1 MDSKPPYAAMALAIT
16 AQDWTA
22 LGLDDDPNVAPSS
35 DLDLTTERITSL
47 MVVRIVAIHAPRGKY
62 QDLSTTTICRTNLMA
77 GNDGWGAPITDEVI
91 SELRAFVRKILSQYK
106 DVEYHNFEHAY
117 HFIISVNKLVDLA
130 LNSEIHALS
139 KSKPRMFGLRTD
151 PLMHLLAIF
160 VGLIHDVEHQGIPNR
175 QLALEDDELAILY
188 NDQSIAENRSLTIGF
203 RELLQNDY
211 SNLRKAM
218 FVKDEEYRRF
228 RKAAT
233 QLVLQTDIASP
244 ERTQIRKSRWK
255 EAFGEDFQTVE
266 AKVKHELKRRSSAAV
281 GSKDGSYP
289 VSRRVSAASI
299 LSELQQVPQYIDS
312 PTQTPEGSEVGDD
325 SILEYDK
332 TIMISKEA
340 QADADA
346 LNIPIPGFSR
356 TASGSVIQ
364 NKKAM
369 DRIVRPSLPDE
380 DQLEYSETYKK
391 FQKRVSSTA
400 GQSRRLRLGIHRSID
415 LSGEFIETYER
426 RSTMG
431 SNAHLSLLDVDEEED
446 EEEEDDLKVIVILEQ
461 IITGADI
468 AHVLQGWKQMEKF
481 SNRLYLELRSA
492 QVQNRG
498 PDCSP
503 NWYGNQISFL
513 ESYILPLAHR
523 LEDMGVFGPLIGPVF
538 ARLVEANRD
547 QWVTDGQKVTDDII
561 ALGCTK
567 FPL

>member
-1 MDSKPPYAAMALAIT
+1 MDAKPPYAAMALAIT
-16 AQDWTA
+16 SQDWTA
-22 LGLDDDPNVAPSS
+22 IGLDDDPNVSPSS
-35 DLDLTTERITSL
+35 DLDLTVERITSL
-47 MVVRIVAIHAPRGKY
+47 LVVRIVAIHAPRGKY

-91 SELRAFVRKILSQYK
+91 SELRGFVRKILSQYK
-106 DVEYHNFEHAY
+106 EVEYHNFEHAY
-117 HFIISVNKLVDLA
+117 HVVISANKLVDLA

-151 PLMHLLAIF
+151 PLMQLLLIF

-203 RELLQNDY
+203 RELLQKEY
-211 SNLRKAM
+211 ANLRKVM
-218 FVKDEEYRRF
+218 FIKDDEYRRF

-266 AKVKHELKRRSSAAV
+266 AKMKHELKRRSSAAV
-281 GSKDGSYP
+281 GSKDGSHP
-289 VSRRVSAASI
+289 GSRRMSAASI
-299 LSELQQVPQYIDS
+299 LSELQQVPQFIDS
-312 PTQTPEGSEVGDD
+312 PTQTPEGSEVGED
-325 SILEYDK
+325 ILEYDK
-332 TIMISKEA
+332 TIMISKED
-340 QADADA
+340 QEDA

-356 TASGSVIQ
+356 TASGSMVQ

-369 DRIVRPSLPDE
+369 DRIVRPGSLPGE
-380 DQLEYSETYKK
+380 DHLGDTETYKK
-391 FQKRVSSTA
+391 FQKRLSSAA
-400 GQSRRLRLGIHRSID
+400 GQTRRLRLGIHRSID
-415 LSGEFIETYER
+415 LSGEFIETYDR

-431 SNAHLSLLDVDEEED
+431 SNAHLSLLDVDEDED

-461 IITGADI
+461 IITAADI

-492 QVQNRG
+492 QIQSRG

-547 QWVTDGQKVTDDII
+547 QWISDGQKVTDDII
-561 ALGCTK
+561 ALGSTK
-567 FPL
+567 YPL

>member
-1 MDSKPPYAAMALAIT
+1 MDAKPPYAAMALAIT
-16 AQDWTA
+16 SQDWTA
-22 LGLDDDPNVAPSS
+22 IGLDDDPNVSPSS
-35 DLDLTTERITSL
+35 DLDLTVERITSL
-47 MVVRIVAIHAPRGKY
+47 LVVRIVAIHAPRGKY

-91 SELRAFVRKILSQYK
+91 SELRGFVRKILSQYK
-106 DVEYHNFEHAY
+106 QVEYHNFEHAY
-117 HFIISVNKLVDLA
+117 HVVISANKLVDLA

-151 PLMHLLAIF
+151 PLMQLLLIF

-203 RELLQNDY
+203 RELLQKEY
-211 SNLRKAM
+211 ANLRKVM
-218 FVKDEEYRRF
+218 FIKDDEYRRF

-266 AKVKHELKRRSSAAV
+266 AKIKHELKRRSSAAV
-281 GSKDGSYP
+281 GSKDGSHP
-289 VSRRVSAASI
+289 GSRRMSAASI
-299 LSELQQVPQYIDS
+299 LSELQQVPQTIDS
-312 PTQTPEGSEVGDD
+312 PTQTPEGSEVGED
-325 SILEYDK
+325 ILEYDK
-332 TIMISKEA
+332 TIMISKED
-340 QADADA
+340 QEDA

-356 TASGSVIQ
+356 TASGSMVQ

-369 DRIVRPSLPDE
+369 DRIVRPGSLPGE
-380 DQLEYSETYKK
+380 DHLGDTETYKK
-391 FQKRVSSTA
+391 FQKRVSSAA
-400 GQSRRLRLGIHRSID
+400 GQTRRLRLGIHRSID
-415 LSGEFIETYER
+415 LSGEFIETYDR

-431 SNAHLSLLDVDEEED
+431 SNAHLSLLDVGEDED

-461 IITGADI
+461 IITAADI

-492 QVQNRG
+492 QIQSRG

-547 QWVTDGQKVTDDII
+547 QWISDGQKVTDDII
-561 ALGCTK
+561 ALGSTK
-567 FPL
+567 YPL

>member
-1 MDSKPPYAAMALAIT
+1 MDAKPPYAAMALAIT
-16 AQDWTA
+16 SQDWTA
-22 LGLDDDPNVAPSS
+22 IGLDDDPNVSPSS
-35 DLDLTTERITSL
+35 DLDLTVERITSL
-47 MVVRIVAIHAPRGKY
+47 LVVRIVAIHAPRGKY

-91 SELRAFVRKILSQYK
+91 SELRGFVRKILSQYK
-106 DVEYHNFEHAY
+106 QVEYHNFEHAY
-117 HFIISVNKLVDLA
+117 HVVISANKLVDLA

-151 PLMHLLAIF
+151 PLMQLLLIF

-203 RELLQNDY
+203 RELLQKEY
-211 SNLRKAM
+211 ANLRKVM
-218 FVKDEEYRRF
+218 FIKDDEYRRF

-266 AKVKHELKRRSSAAV
+266 AKIKHELKRRSSAAV
-281 GSKDGSYP
+281 GSKDGSHP
-289 VSRRVSAASI
+289 GSRRMSAASI
-299 LSELQQVPQYIDS
+299 LSELQQVPQTIDS
-312 PTQTPEGSEVGDD
+312 PTQTPEGSEVGED
-325 SILEYDK
+325 ILEYDK
-332 TIMISKEA
+332 TIMISKED
-340 QADADA
+340 QEDA

-356 TASGSVIQ
+356 TASGSMVQ

-369 DRIVRPSLPDE
+369 DRIVRPGSLPGE
-380 DQLEYSETYKK
+380 DHLGDTETYKK
-391 FQKRVSSTA
+391 FQKRVSSAA
-400 GQSRRLRLGIHRSID
+400 GQTRRLRLGIHRSID
-415 LSGEFIETYER
+415 LSGEFIETYDR

-431 SNAHLSLLDVDEEED
+431 SNAHLSLLDVGEDED
-446 EEEEDDLKVIVILEQ
+446 EEEEDDLKIIVILEQ
-461 IITGADI
+461 IITAADI

-492 QVQNRG
+492 QIQSRG

-547 QWVTDGQKVTDDII
+547 QWISDGQKVTDDII
-561 ALGCTK
+561 ALGSTK
-567 FPL
+567 YPL